1 MSDPRKI
8 LERAARRIDPR
19 SDAFERLDRRRERK
33 ARNRRVT
40 AGVVALLV
48 AIGGSYTAFTV
59 FRGSSGNLGAVGDS
73 GFHALWPEVTLA
85 DAQQAQAQADAGD
98 PALTWRLSP
107 SSVAGEFVNQAFGWD
122 GFSVHAVGGAD
133 PTTVQGPVEMLV
145 QSPTVACVVHV
156 PCPVLDQAGGPLSAV
171 VVLDRLVN
179 PDGIWSV
186 VEVYNPSISL
196 RLPIS
201 PGATVVSGQEFLV
214 PFQVPDGFQAEVGYG
229 YISTDCG
236 GGVYTNYSS
245 SSSARVFD
253 VGPDG
258 IRFTVADMSFEQN
271 CEAGQSA
278 SVGGG
283 MDLPNGAS
291 LNMAIDGYIF
301 IALQPKGA
309 QEDDPFDASLPS
321 EIGNAPVAVA
331 GVPVHFV
338 PVSEAPSPA
347 PTEPLPS
354 VAQVSCSDA
363 GTQVST
369 PVVQPQP
376 DGVHIAVDNSTGS
389 DLALQID
396 NFGGDNAPMGSTA
409 LVRPIPPG
417 SYRVACVNVQL
428 ADLSQIDYQ
437 PLEVQDPSGIWVS
450 TDLTS
455 CTSASGVA
463 GSFAGSPDGSSD
475 IVGVQ
480 GTPVEVVTS
489 TISGL
494 LPTDLIEP
502 AGYPATTDE
511 ANVRVVRDGDVVAS
525 YHLFPD
531 SQGGW
536 YIDSAQACE
545 GTNLASLGSGGASS
559 TTYPRGWFESC
570 PDVAGTLPL
579 DQGSEQEGA
588 DVALRFARAYLAGDD
603 AAVAELEDPSVPKD
617 PNWMIAGTPDGI
629 SVFASGPGD
638 PGGLVEFGCGPEVK
652 ARTLAVAFDDGT
664 DSASADFTVF
674 LILRSDGWKVWG
686 AY

>member
-19 SDAFERLDRRRERK
+19 SDAFERLDRRRQRK
-33 ARNRRVT
+33 ARNRRIT

-48 AIGGSYTAFTV
+48 AIGGSYAAFTV
-59 FRGSSGNLGAVGDS
+59 FRGSSGRLGAVGDT

-85 DAQQAQAQADAGD
+85 EAQQAQAQADAGD
-98 PALTWRLSP
+98 PAFAWRLDP
-107 SSVAGEFVNQAFGWD
+107 KSVAGEFVNQAFGWD
-122 GFSVHAVGGAD
+122 GFSAQLIGGGEL
-133 PTTVQGPVEMLV
+133 TSSGPAEVLV
-145 QSPTVACVVHV
+145 SSPTVACVVHV
-156 PCPVLDQAGGPLSAV
+156 PCPVLDQPDSPLSAV

-179 PDGIWSV
+179 PSGIWSV
-186 VEVYNPSISL
+186 VEVYDSSISL
-196 RLPIS
+196 RLPIA

-245 SSSARVFD
+245 SGSARVFD
-253 VGPDG
+253 AGPEG
-258 IRFTVADMSFEQN
+258 IRFTVADTSFEQG
-271 CEAGQSA
+271 CESGQSA
-278 SVGGG
+278 FVGGG

-291 LNMAIDGYIF
+291 LNTAIDGYIF

-321 EIGNAPVAVA
+321 DIGNAPVAVA
-331 GVPVHFV
+331 SVPVHFV

-376 DGVHIAVDNSTGS
+376 DGVHIAVDNSTGA
-389 DLALQID
+389 DLGLQIKD
-396 NFGGDNAPMGSTA
+396 FGGDNAPMGTSEI
-409 LVRPIPPG
+409 VRPIPPG
-417 SYRVACVNVQL
+417 VYGLACTDPHSS
-428 ADLSQIDYQ
+428 AEPTYQ
-437 PLEVQDPSGIWVS
+437 PFEVQDPASLWIS
-450 TDLTS
+450 TDLTG

-463 GSFAGSPDGSSD
+463 GSSAGSADGSSSD
-475 IVGVQ
+475 IVGGQ

-494 LPTDLIEP
+494 MPTDLIEP
-502 AGYPATTDE
+502 AGYPSMTDE

-588 DVALRFARAYLAGDD
+588 DIALQFARAYLAGDD
-603 AAVAELEDPSVPKD
+603 AAVAELEDSSVPKD

-629 SVFASGPGD
+629 SVFASGPND
-638 PGGLVEFGCGPEVK
+638 PGGIVEFGCGPEVK
-652 ARTLAVAFDDGT
+652 ARTLAVVFDDGT
-664 DSASADFTVF
+664 DSASADFTLF
-674 LILRSDGWKVWG
+674 LLLRSDGWKVWG